1 MHFEFQSTDKHFT
14 ETRFNGMNKVLA
26 MGTLFILFSGCNR
39 SEEQKIP
46 PYVQNLE
53 NLIVLS
59 SVEGPGNAIHFIR
72 EMEFGSSD
80 EQMIGKL
87 GSFSVDK
94 ANNVYLGDIQQ
105 HSIYIF
111 DQYGHYTASLGRQG
125 RGPGEF
131 NFVGYLKNIDD
142 HLFAYDPP
150 QFRLNVFSSKN
161 YELAASVNLHA
172 TNKRDFEELR
182 EFDLGFLHPINK
194 TRFLGLFSPPVI
206 YADPSHPK
214 YNLNDLS
221 NSIYLLD
228 NKGAIISDKIL
239 EYPDLRALTATVN
252 GEYRHT
258 QFEFL
263 GRTLISVS
271 NSSEIYVTRTED
283 FLIQVFNSEGQYE
296 RAYFYP
302 LPKREFTREQA
313 IKEQKKVYENDY
325 VLEYRLSVIN
335 NAPEEQIPQ
344 FWPAIKDIL
353 IDDENRLWIS
363 TIVEDFDVYEW
374 WVIENTGELITK
386 FEWPRNE
393 PIEVVKNG
401 YIYTRETDEETGL
414 QQVVRYKIEF
424 DEVN

>member
-1 MHFEFQSTDKHFT
+1 MSLEFKNPDKHFCGN
-14 ETRFNGMNKVLA
+14 RLNLKIIAIGI
-26 MGTLFILFSGCNR
+26 LFILFSGCNR
-39 SEEQKIP
+39 SEELKIP
-46 PYVQNLE
+46 PYVQNLD
-53 NLIVLS
+53 NLIVLKS
-59 SVEGPGNAIHFIR
+59 REQQGYTMNFVR

-80 EQMIGKL
+80 KQMIGKL

-94 ANNVYLGDIQQ
+94 ANNVYIGDIQQ

-150 QFRLNVFSSKN
+150 QFRLNVFSAKN
-161 YELAASVNLHA
+161 YELVASVNLHA
-172 TNKRDFEELR
+172 TNKRDFDELR
-182 EFDLGFLHPINK
+182 DFDLGFLYPINK

-214 YNLNDLS
+214 YNLYDLS
-221 NSIYLLD
+221 IFIYLMD

-263 GRTLISVS
+263 GKTLISIS
-271 NSSEIYVTRTED
+271 NRSEIYVARTED
-283 FLIQVFNSEGQYE
+283 FLIRVFNSKGQYV

-302 LPKREFTREQA
+302 FPKREFTREQA
-313 IKEQKKVYENDY
+313 IQEQKKLYESEY
-325 VLEYRLSVIN
+325 VLEYRLSVIK

-353 IDDENRLWIS
+353 IDDENRFWVS
-363 TIVEDFDVYEW
+363 TIVEDFDIYEW
-374 WVIENTGELITK
+374 WVLEESGDLIAK
-386 FEWPRNE
+386 FEWPRDE
-393 PIEVVKNG
+393 PIEVIKNG
-401 YIYTRETDEETGL
+401 FIYTLDTDEETGL
-414 QQVVRYKIEF
+414 QQVVRYRIEMT
-424 DEVN
+424 EAE